1 MDKAALQARVL
12 AKLGKEVPPSRAPKA
27 KAPARAPQPLPDSGS
42 DDGSASSSSSEDW
55 RIEVAPVARARKGY
69 ADDAISDGSAD
80 SAESE
85 SKERHPPLIAR
96 GLCSRRQL
104 GRCIR
109 QRRRSLQIALAAIV
123 VTVLG
128 FVVTTLLY
136 LKVAEQPPP
145 PPGPRYR
152 TGDLPQEAWLA
163 AGWGLPPVLR
173 QGPRPAAPAGPAG
186 PAAPAEAAMPT
197 PPGM

>member
-128 FVVTTLLY
+128 FVVTTLLRFACAC
-136 LKVAEQPPP
+136 LVIRILGVSTHPEALRSKLSLCAIVE
-145 PPGPRYR
+145 G
-152 TGDLPQEAWLA
+152 TLPNFQSLA
-163 AGWGLPPVLR
+163 F
-173 QGPRPAAPAGPAG
+173 
-186 PAAPAEAAMPT
+186 
-197 PPGM
+197 